1 MNRPLT
7 NPVSRFFVA
16 AITAVVTLT
25 SVATVVA
32 DQQVY
37 RDTLQS
43 TVWVLAKTSEGT
55 SSGTGVLIDAEK
67 KLIITNYHVVGD
79 ARAAVIFF
87 PAAKDDQPIVSRK
100 HYLANVSR
108 LGTRGRVLGVDR
120 KRDLA
125 LIEVENLPS
134 TAKAIELASD
144 SIGPGEEV
152 QSIGN
157 PGATEALWVFTS
169 GTVRAVYQKQFRTGA
184 GEHDFKVVETQSP
197 INSGDSGGP
206 VVNNQGQLVAIAQ
219 AISPKARLVS
229 YNVDIT
235 EIREFLAGPWKSAP
249 LPIQTVLERAEI
261 EFTKHSSGN
270 LVVDVEQTKLGKQAV
285 FVTNEVE
292 YYEKAD
298 VRKVWSLAF
307 STKEAPNAETMMK
320 LLEQSARTKLGAWT
334 VERTPQGEYLVV
346 YVAKLDATAPPAAMK
361 STIEYVAK
369 LTSIMRSELQPKKET
384 EDAAQKLASWL
395 GG

>member
-1 MNRPLT
+1 MNRPPT
-7 NPVSRFFVA
+7 NPASRFFAA
-16 AITAVVTLT
+16 AIAAVVTLT

-134 TAKAIELASD
+134 TAKAIELAPD
-144 SIGPGEEV
+144 SIGPGEAV

-270 LVVDVEQTKLGKQAV
+270 LVVNVEQTKLGKQAV
-285 FVTNEVE
+285 FVTNDVE

-334 VERTPQGEYLVV
+334 VEKTPQGEYLVV